1 MDAWRCGHAG
11 ERLIREIGMGH
22 KLLGE
27 LKRTRR
33 FKQVVALLAGG
44 ANVSEV
50 AAHII
55 GLAERHLNLVAN
67 DRGMVE
73 IVSLLMRLPMAASS
87 PNCIEALHEIGVK
100 VSNKPSTE
108 ELLGGI
114 MEAVDSKVPKNKRT
128 DMGELAQLAL
138 IESVSSYV
146 RSELGLHAD
155 HERFEDLKG
164 ILKAARKPHHFGKL
178 AKVFVGSFVARVLDY
193 FVGPVLDAVTFVGGR
208 FPTLA
213 AASTFRE
220 ALRTHGLEAAR
231 YVEKFSAGWYART
244 VESDYELTSKEV
256 NDYAF
261 GAMQKINSE
270 LRKGL

>member
-1 MDAWRCGHAG
+1 
-11 ERLIREIGMGH
+11 MGH

-50 AAHII
+50 APLVI

-73 IVSLLMRLPMAASS
+73 VVSLLMRLPMAACA
-87 PNCIEALHEIGVK
+87 PKCPEAMHEIGVK
-100 VSNKPSTE
+100 VSKKPSTE

-114 MEAVDSKVPKNKRT
+114 MEAIDSKVPTNKRT

-138 IESVSSYV
+138 VESVSTYL
-146 RSELGLHAD
+146 RSELGLLSEGA
-155 HERFEDLKG
+155 RFEDIQG
-164 ILKAARKPHHFGKL
+164 ILKTARKPLHFAKL
-178 AKVFVGSFVARVLDY
+178 AKEFVGSFVSRVLDY

-231 YVEKFSAGWYART
+231 YVEEFSAGWYART
-244 VESDYELTSKEV
+244 LEPAYELTPKEV

-261 GAMQKINSE
+261 GAMQKINIE